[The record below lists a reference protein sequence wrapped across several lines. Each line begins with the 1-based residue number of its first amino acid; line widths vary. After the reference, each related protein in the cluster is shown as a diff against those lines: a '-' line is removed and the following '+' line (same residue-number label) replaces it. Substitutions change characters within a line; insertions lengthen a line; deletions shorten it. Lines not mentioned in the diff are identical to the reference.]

1 MRHEKKTHANELLS
15 PISPPSNVN
24 NNNKLDAHVKT
35 SSGVSLVP
43 STQASLGEEQLRK
56 QRFRHVSTPSFPS
69 SSPASQSIGKLF
81 LFGGRKKF
89 RVYPKLLEIKNLFCN
104 VYAIFLVEMTDLPVR
119 IRAMST
125 CDHPTRPRKTDAPL
139 YDESSLKFLES
150 QLSPESLLVEAP
162 SDPRMSPDF
171 SVKSEDTSD
180 SNKSN
185 NLDWIMS
192 EFMIKSEE
200 PLQTEPIATNPQPEI
215 LAPSS
220 PEPEP
225 SSLSPPVDFFKEH
238 KEKLSDILTRTKNP
252 VLPSVYIDN
261 SLIVPEPSKQKYHN
275 PAPLLSPDEDID
287 LDYYEAFMDDK
298 DIGSETLFHV

>member
-1 MRHEKKTHANELLS
+1 MLIRRRLGFLPFT
-15 PISPPSNVN
+15 IS
-24 NNNKLDAHVKT
+24 
-35 SSGVSLVP
+35 
-43 STQASLGEEQLRK
+43 
-56 QRFRHVSTPSFPS
+56 
-69 SSPASQSIGKLF
+69 
-81 LFGGRKKF
+81 
-89 RVYPKLLEIKNLFCN
+89 
-104 VYAIFLVEMTDLPVR
+104 EMTDLPVR

-125 CDHPTRPRKTDAPL
+125 CDHPTRSRKTDAPL
-139 YDESSLKFLES
+139 YDESSLKYLES
-150 QLSPESLLVEAP
+150 QLSPESLLVE
-162 SDPRMSPDF
+162 DPRMSPDF

-180 SNKSN
+180 SSKSN

-200 PLQTEPIATNPQPEI
+200 PLEVASVASAGNPNTQPEI
-215 LAPSS
+215 IAAPSS

-225 SSLSPPVDFFKEH
+225 SSLSPPLGFFKEE

-298 DIGSETLFHV
+298 DIAETLFHV

>member
-43 STQASLGEEQLRK
+43 STQGSLGEEQLRK

-69 SSPASQSIGKLF
+69 SSPASQSI
-81 LFGGRKKF
+81 
-89 RVYPKLLEIKNLFCN
+89 
-104 VYAIFLVEMTDLPVR
+104 EMTDLPVR